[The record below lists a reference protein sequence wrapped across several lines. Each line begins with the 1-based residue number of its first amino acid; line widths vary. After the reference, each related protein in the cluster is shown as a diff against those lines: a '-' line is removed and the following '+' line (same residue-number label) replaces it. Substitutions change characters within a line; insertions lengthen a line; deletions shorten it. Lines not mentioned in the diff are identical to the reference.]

1 MNNDNKTDVELVKE
15 AMERLKPLVRVTKIV
30 CTRSVKGQ
38 RGDSYVGFSAAWD
51 TIQDDA
57 GGGADLISAQ
67 DGDTREAAANG
78 LPLKDSRLAALMLG
92 LQVDLAAHAQAYAG
106 GNMAPDQYNESCK
119 AIRGNYVKLM
129 ADLIRTPNSSKGS
142 K

>member
-1 MNNDNKTDVELVKE
+1 MDTNNKTDIELVKE
-15 AMERLKPLVRVTKIV
+15 TIERLKPLVRVTKIV
-30 CTRSVKGQ
+30 CTRSVKGP

-67 DGDTREAAANG
+67 DGDTREAASNG
-78 LPLKDSRLAALMLG
+78 LTLKDSRLAALMLG
-92 LQVDLAAHAQAYAG
+92 MQVDLAAHSQALAG
-106 GNMAPDQYNESCK
+106 GNLTEEQYNASAK
-119 AIRGNYVKLM
+119 AIRANYTKLM
-129 ADLIRTPNSSKGS
+129 ADILRSPNSNKG

>member
-1 MNNDNKTDVELVKE
+1 MDKTDIELVSKNV
-15 AMERLKPLVRVTKIV
+15 ERLKPLIRVTKIV
-30 CTRSVKGQ
+30 CTRSVKGP

-57 GGGADLISAQ
+57 GGGADLITAQ

-78 LPLKDSRLAALMLG
+78 LTLRDSRFAALMLG
-92 LQVDLAAHAQAYAG
+92 MQVDLAGHAQAVAG
-106 GNMAPDQYNESCK
+106 GNMPEHEYHDAAK
-119 AIRGNYVKLM
+119 AIRANYTKMM
-129 ADLIRTPNSSKGS
+129 ADLLRTPTSNKD